1 MGSPQ
6 ARDAMTED
14 PQSETPKPSGPTSF
28 WAELKRRKV
37 MRVAITYAVVAWLII
52 QVASTTFGSFGIPEW
67 AFRFVVIM
75 LCIFFPVAVIL
86 AWAFE
91 LTPDGIKTTKH
102 AREEQGEV
110 PLSEKQERKR
120 NRFTFLFGAA
130 VPTLI
135 FGALAIFFY
144 FRANPPVTPD
154 QSVGGS
160 SPALSSSNGLQVEDL
175 GKSIAV
181 LPLTNMSPDLENA
194 FFADGVHEEILTNLA
209 KIRKLLVI
217 GRTSTLQY
225 RDTVKPLK
233 QIGSE
238 LGVKYLL
245 EGSVQRAG
253 DQVRV
258 TVQLI
263 ESESGGH
270 LWAESYTRKLDD
282 FFAIISSISKEISG
296 ELQTVLS
303 PEEIA
308 GIERRPTQNQEAYDL
323 YLKGLQADSRS
334 AERFTL
340 LEQAV
345 ELDPD
350 FYEAWH
356 RLLVDGAIAFRYN
369 QRSDQALL
377 AKTRYALSQIKRTA
391 PNPSMYLHAQAVL
404 VYNERNDMEGS
415 IGLLLKA
422 AQNPDDY
429 EAQATLAWRYMEMGK
444 MLEALPFLEAAIRAD
459 PLDFPIIFRT
469 VSCYQRL
476 GMWEKGRAQI
486 QRNLE
491 RRPDLIFWSTL
502 LASHNY
508 LQTGDRD
515 AYVEGLKS
523 LRGSDEG
530 NSYIEAVV
538 ATISR
543 DLSRALELVDDAPAQ
558 NTYDLRLAHY
568 FDFKFSLRSRESMKA
583 LIWFELGN
591 REQWQVAAEKAK
603 VGFKDIVAM
612 DPIADPDFG
621 SNLAICHA
629 LTGERDL
636 MEKAISEVRAQT
648 SSANWQYR
656 RGDLTEMHIA
666 ICYLVLGDHDK
677 AISVLE
683 AASKMNG
690 PIFLNRELDLW
701 FIFDRLRGDPRFDKL
716 LVD

>member
-1 MGSPQ
+1 MEDDSP
-6 ARDAMTED
+6 D
-14 PQSETPKPSGPTSF
+14 PQSSKRLSESVTSSTSPSF
-28 WAELKRRKV
+28 WSELKRRKV
-37 MRVAITYAVVAWLII
+37 MRVGITYAVVAWIAIQVSATVFPQLGIPDWAARLVTLVLLIGFPIALII
-52 QVASTTFGSFGIPEW
+52 T
-67 AFRFVVIM
+67 
-75 LCIFFPVAVIL
+75 
-86 AWAFE
+86 WAFE

-102 AREEQGEV
+102 AREERGGSPV
-110 PLSEKQERKR
+110 SKKQQRKR
-120 NRFTFLFGAA
+120 NWMTIGFAAA
-130 VPTLI
+130 VPTVI
-135 FGALAIFFY
+135 FGALALIFF
-144 FRANPPVTPD
+144 FRSNRDASDP
-154 QSVGGS
+154 S
-160 SPALSSSNGLQVEDL
+160 SLASGPMSPELVEFD
-175 GKSIAV
+175 KSIAV
-181 LPLTNMSPDLENA
+181 LPLTNMSPDPDNA

-263 ESESGGH
+263 ETESEGH
-270 LWAESYTRKLDD
+270 IWAESYTHKLDD

-308 GIERRPTQNQEAYDL
+308 EIERRPTQNQEAYDL
-323 YLKGLQADSRS
+323 YLKGLQADFGSPE
-334 AERFTL
+334 ALTL
-340 LEQAV
+340 FEQAV

-356 RLLVDGAIAFRYN
+356 RLLVDGAIAFRHN
-369 QRSDQALL
+369 QRSDQTLL
-377 AKTRYALSQIKRTA
+377 AKTRYALSQVKRTA
-391 PNPSMYLHAQAVL
+391 PHPSVYFHDEAILA
-404 VYNERNDMEGS
+404 YNERNDMEGS
-415 IGLLLKA
+415 IRLLLKA
-422 AQNPDDY
+422 AQDPDNYD
-429 EAQATLAWRYMEMGK
+429 AQATLAWRYMEMGK
-444 MLEALPFLEAAIRAD
+444 MAEALPFLEAAIRGD
-459 PLDFPIIFRT
+459 PLDFPIIFRI

-491 RRPDLIFWSTL
+491 RRPDLIFL
-502 LASHNY
+502 GPVLASLNY
-508 LQTGDRD
+508 LQAGDRD
-515 AYVEGLKS
+515 AYIEALKS
-523 LRGSDEG
+523 LRGRDEG
-530 NSYIEAVV
+530 NSHIEAVV
-538 ATISR
+538 ATVSR
-543 DLSRALELVDDAPAQ
+543 DLSRALELVDDSPVQ
-558 NTYDLRLAHY
+558 NTYDLGFTSS
-568 FDFKFSLRSRESMKA
+568 FDFQFSVRSRESMKA

-591 REQWQVAAEKAK
+591 REQWQIAAEKAK

-612 DPIADPDFG
+612 DPIADPDFW

-636 MEKAISEVRAQT
+636 MEKAISEVRAKT

-666 ICYLVLGDHDK
+666 ICYLVLGDNDK
-677 AISVLE
+677 AIETLE
-683 AASKMNG
+683 AASKMDG

-701 FIFDRLRGDPRFDKL
+701 FIFDRLRGDPRFDAL
-716 LVD
+716 LEV

>member
-1 MGSPQ
+1 MIDKP
-6 ARDAMTED
+6 T
-14 PQSETPKPSGPTSF
+14 PSGPEEKTSTF
-28 WAELKRRKV
+28 WTELKRRKV
-37 MRVAITYAVVAWLII
+37 MRVGITYAVVAWIII
-52 QVASTTFGSFGIPEW
+52 QVAATTFASFGIPEW

-75 LCIFFPVAVIL
+75 LVLGLPVALIIT
-86 AWAFE
+86 WAFE

-102 AREEQGEV
+102 AREKQGTK
-110 PLSEKQERKR
+110 PLSEGQQKKR
-120 NRFTFLFGAA
+120 NWMAYLVGALI
-130 VPTLI
+130 PTLI
-135 FGALAIFFY
+135 FGALALFFY
-144 FRANPPVTPD
+144 FQAKPAQEPLP
-154 QSVGGS
+154 S
-160 SPALSSSNGLQVEDL
+160 SISQLPSTDND
-175 GKSIAV
+175 KSIAV
-181 LPLTNMSPDLENA
+181 LPLTNMSPDPDNA

-263 ESESGGH
+263 ETESEGH
-270 LWAESYTRKLDD
+270 IWAQSYTRKLDD

-340 LEQAV
+340 LEKAV

-356 RLLVDGAIAFRYN
+356 RLLVDGAMAFRYN
-369 QRSDQALL
+369 QRIDQALL

-543 DLSRALELVDDAPAQ
+543 DLSRALELVDDSPAK
-558 NTYDLRLAHY
+558 NTYDLSLAHY

-591 REQWQVAAEKAK
+591 REQWQIAAEKAK

-612 DPIADPDFG
+612 DPIADPDFW

-636 MEKAISEVRAQT
+636 MEQTIAEVRKRT
-648 SSANWQYR
+648 SSPNWRYR
-656 RGDLTEMHIA
+656 RGDLTEMHIV
-666 ICYLVLGDHDK
+666 ICYLVFGDNDK
-677 AISVLE
+677 AIETLE
-683 AASKMNG
+683 AASKMDG